1 MLAEVDAL
9 RKKHVEWLT
18 KLKKEGTKPSEV
30 LAAYVDKSVPNLS
43 SLVLLAE
50 VGDKRMLLTGDARGD
65 KILEGLQVA
74 GLMKKGGT
82 VEIDLLKVPHHGSSN
97 NLDDDFFTRIIARH
111 YVFSGDGEHGN
122 PERETMEMLFKAR
135 GDADYTIHL
144 TYPIDEIDKARQA
157 DWKKEQNKERK
168 RKLTNPKQAI
178 RRDWSRQQNSL
189 RVFFDA
195 HAGLEDKVQIVD
207 ENKPHVIDL
216 LDPLTI

>member
-9 RKKHVEWLT
+9 RRKHVAWLT
-18 KLKKEGTKPSEV
+18 KLKEEGTKPSEV

-82 VEIDLLKVPHHGSSN
+82 IEIDLLKVPHHGSSN

-122 PERETMEMLFKAR
+122 PEREIDGNAVQSAR
-135 GDADYTIHL
+135 
-144 TYPIDEIDKARQA
+144 
-157 DWKKEQNKERK
+157 
-168 RKLTNPKQAI
+168 
-178 RRDWSRQQNSL
+178 RR
-189 RVFFDA
+189 
-195 HAGLEDKVQIVD
+195 
-207 ENKPHVIDL
+207 
-216 LDPLTI
+216 